1 MSFDTL
7 SFAYFFIPL
16 VILYYLVPIKYR
28 WWLIVSSS
36 VVFYMWSDALSIL
49 IVLLVVLV
57 GYLGALST
65 EKQKE
70 EKQKRLI
77 TSFSVV
83 LIIAVLVFYKYAG
96 FFISSTTKWNTS
108 FFSSLIVPLG
118 ISYISFQSVGYLVDV
133 RREKMIAEKQ
143 FAHFAGYLL
152 FFPKII
158 AGPVERAQHFLPQ
171 IQKGV
176 QFNYAMV
183 TDGIRQFGWGLFKKL
198 VIANRLGLFV
208 NSVYGDLH
216 NNQGL
221 SLVIAA
227 ILFSFELYADFSGYT
242 DMALGIAK
250 VLGYDLSSNFNL
262 PFTAKSMTEFWRRWH
277 ISLSTWF
284 NDYFFTPLSIR
295 FRDWGMM
302 GIMVSAIFSFLVL
315 GLWHGANWTYVVFG
329 GIHGLAIAIEL
340 FTARSRKQFRKKIP
354 AGINTFFGIGY
365 MFLFFSFSCIFF
377 RSASVND
384 ALYFITHLFSGITH
398 WFSGSAFKLSLQG
411 HQFTISDFVI
421 VYLSLAF
428 MFFVEI
434 KELIF
439 KLNNYPK
446 LLRWAV
452 YYFFLVVLI
461 AYGIPSDTGF
471 IYKQF

>member
-1 MSFDTL
+1 
-7 SFAYFFIPL
+7 
-16 VILYYLVPIKYR
+16 
-28 WWLIVSSS
+28 
-36 VVFYMWSDALSIL
+36 
-49 IVLLVVLV
+49 
-57 GYLGALST
+57 
-65 EKQKE
+65 
-70 EKQKRLI
+70 
-77 TSFSVV
+77 
-83 LIIAVLVFYKYAG
+83 
-96 FFISSTTKWNTS
+96 
-108 FFSSLIVPLG
+108 
-118 ISYISFQSVGYLVDV
+118 
-133 RREKMIAEKQ
+133 MIAEKQ

-158 AGPVERAQHFLPQ
+158 AGPVERAEHFLPQ